1 MEVIII
7 RSKQREGGHVWERG
21 PLDVGKETDIPV
33 SGEPTFSTELA
44 EMTSRD
50 AADRRP
56 QLSTLSVPALI
67 VHGCDDPLFPSE
79 GGSDL
84 SRTIPGAW
92 LLEVNGMGHDLP
104 AELFHLYVG
113 AVTANC
119 ARAMNPSTV
128 WP

>member
-1 MEVIII
+1 MPSRLNVCA
-7 RSKQREGGHVWERG
+7 QLNPAG
-21 PLDVGKETDIPV
+21 PARQ
-33 SGEPTFSTELA
+33 LA
-44 EMTSRD
+44 ASRD

-119 ARAMNPSTV
+119 ARAMIPSTV